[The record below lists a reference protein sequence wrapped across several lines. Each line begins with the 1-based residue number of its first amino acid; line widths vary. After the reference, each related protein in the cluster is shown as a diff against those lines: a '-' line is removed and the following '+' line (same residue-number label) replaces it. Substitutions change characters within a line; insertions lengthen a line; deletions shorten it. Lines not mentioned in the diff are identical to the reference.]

1 MQRVCFDL
9 LAENDQF
16 SIAENKK
23 VPNISQTGKCI
34 VLPYFNSSC
43 IWSREEPKGG
53 GGGWGRWGEGEMV
66 GKAICFN
73 LSKNPLE

>member
-9 LAENDQF
+9 PAENDQF

-23 VPNISQTGKCI
+23 VPKISQTGKCI
-34 VLPYFNSSC
+34 VLLYFSSSC

-53 GGGWGRWGEGEMV
+53 GGGGGGGRGLAKPFV
-66 GKAICFN
+66 
-73 LSKNPLE
+73 ST

>member
-43 IWSREEPKGG
+43 IWSREEPKRGG
-53 GGGWGRWGEGEMV
+53 GVGEVGGEGEMV
-66 GKAICFN
+66 DKAICFN